1 MIKMKLQTK
10 VDIEIPSFLVDYKS
24 QLMLLGSCF
33 AGNMGEKLQYFKFR
47 ADVNPCGIVYNPRS
61 VANVLKLLLSGR
73 LFTSDDLL
81 QNDGKWV
88 SLHHHGSFSSENRE
102 ECLCKI
108 NERLIDSAENLK
120 NTDILMLTFGTA
132 WVYRF
137 KQTGE
142 IVSNCHRFSSGSF
155 ERFRLTVGDIVKEY
169 LELIGDLRKKN
180 PALKIVFT
188 VSPIRHWKDGANGNQ
203 LSKATLLLAI
213 DEICHNLGN
222 VYYFPSYE
230 IVMDELRDYRFYAED
245 MLHVSNLTIDY
256 IWERFRDV
264 CLAPDTLGL
273 MERID
278 KMNKTLAHRPSDEK
292 NPAWQDLIIR
302 TNKEVQEI
310 ENIIK
315 RLSGR

>member
-1 MIKMKLQTK
+1 MVGMKLQTK
-10 VDIEIPSFLVDYKS
+10 VDIETPPFLVDYKS
-24 QLMLLGSCF
+24 RLMLLGSCF

-47 ADVNPCGIVYNPRS
+47 ADVNPCGIVYNPCS

-73 LFTSDDLL
+73 QFTSDDLL
-81 QNDGKWV
+81 QNDRKWV
-88 SLHHHGSFSSENRE
+88 SLYHHGSFSSESQDD
-102 ECLCKI
+102 CLHNI
-108 NERLIDSAENLK
+108 NERLAESAENLK

-142 IVSNCHRFSSGSF
+142 IVSNCHRFPSGVF
-155 ERFRLTVGDIVKEY
+155 DRFRLTVGDIVKEY
-169 LELIGDLRKKN
+169 TELIGDLRKQN
-180 PALKIVFT
+180 PALQIIFT

-213 DEICHNLGN
+213 DEICRCLKN

-245 MLHVSNLTIDY
+245 MLHVSDLTVNY
-256 IWERFRDV
+256 IWECFKDI
-264 CLAPDTLGL
+264 CLAPDTRFL
-273 MERID
+273 MERIE
-278 KMNKTLAHRPSDEK
+278 KVNKALAHRPSDEK

-302 TNKEVQEI
+302 THKEAQEI
-310 ENIIK
+310 DNILK
-315 RLSGR
+315 KLSGC